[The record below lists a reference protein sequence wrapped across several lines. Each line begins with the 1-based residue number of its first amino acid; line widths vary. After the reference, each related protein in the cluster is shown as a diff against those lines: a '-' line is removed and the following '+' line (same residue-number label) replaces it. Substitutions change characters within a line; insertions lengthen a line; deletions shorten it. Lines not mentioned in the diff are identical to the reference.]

1 MYGNAAMFSVFDYFQ
16 KYRRNTK
23 IIWLSKTFINMWRKS
38 LNNNNNINVF
48 MYSQLNDIN
57 KYDTYYFGK

>member
-23 IIWLSKTFINMWRKS
+23 IILLFKTFINMWRKS
-38 LNNNNNINVF
+38 LKNYNNKVF
-48 MYSQLNDIN
+48 MYRRLNDIN
-57 KYDTYYFGK
+57 KYDTYNFGK